1 MAGSTISSGN
11 KTTRFQSAV
20 AREYVRGGKFEQYI
34 GNDQNSIIQV
44 NRNLKKVS
52 IPLIAKLSGS
62 GVTGSNTLTGNEEAL
77 SNFDFTMQP
86 TYKRNGVVIDN
97 EENEL
102 SEFDLFTEAR
112 PALMNWAM
120 ELKRNEIIQAMGA
133 VIAGTTYANYGGTT
147 GATGAGAATAG
158 NMDTWNTNNQDRI
171 LYGEAAAVNDSGNHT
186 TSLGGITTASGKM
199 DADIVRLL
207 KRMAENADPL
217 IRPHMIKGDEPWYVL
232 FIGTYAFRDLQADLA
247 TLHSNAQPRDDSN
260 PLWSGGD
267 LLLDGVVVKKVPE
280 IDSVF
285 IDGTAGANASFG
297 GMWGANATGDN
308 LVTSGDT
315 TSRVSVGFLC
325 GAQAVGF
332 GNGRVPSFASRK
344 EDDYEHLSGVGVSCK
359 SDIKKT
365 FYNSKQHGIVTS
377 FHSSTGD

>member
-1 MAGSTISSGN
+1 MAGSTISTGN
-11 KTTRFQSAV
+11 KTTRFQKEV

-44 NRNLKKVS
+44 NRNLKKIS

-62 GVTGSNTLTGNEEAL
+62 GVRGSNTLTGNEESL
-77 SNFDFTMQP
+77 SNYNFTLQP

-147 GATGAGAATAG
+147 GATGAGAASAA
-158 NMDTWNTNNQDRI
+158 NMDTYGAAHEDRI
-171 LYGEAAAVNDSGNHT
+171 LYGAAQSNWSGGHTADLAKIDTTND
-186 TSLGGITTASGKM
+186 KM

-217 IRPHMIKGDEPWYVL
+217 IRPHMIRGDEPWYVL
-232 FIGTYAFRDLQADLA
+232 FIGSYAFRDLQADLE
-247 TLHSNAQPRDDSN
+247 TLHSNGLPRDDSN

-267 LLLDGVVVKKVPE
+267 LLVDGVVVKKIPE

-285 IDGTAGANASFG
+285 IDGTASQNADFG
-297 GMWGANATGDN
+297 GVWGAGAA
-308 LVTSGDT
+308 SGDGLDNGGDT
-315 TSRVSVGFLC
+315 ASRISMGFLC
-325 GAQAVGF
+325 GAQAVAF
-332 GNGRVPSFASRK
+332 GNGRVPGFASRK
-344 EDDYEHLSGVGVSCK
+344 EDDYEHLSGVGISCK

-365 FYNSKQHGIVTS
+365 FYNAKQHGIVTS